1 MTIQVKFVYSIKFE
15 DLEQTTNAAL
25 EDLETRYR
33 RFKLIDIQSN
43 ISGGYGYVCIVY
55 DVEEKNE
62 NES

>member
-33 RFKLIDIQSN
+33 CFKLIDIQSN